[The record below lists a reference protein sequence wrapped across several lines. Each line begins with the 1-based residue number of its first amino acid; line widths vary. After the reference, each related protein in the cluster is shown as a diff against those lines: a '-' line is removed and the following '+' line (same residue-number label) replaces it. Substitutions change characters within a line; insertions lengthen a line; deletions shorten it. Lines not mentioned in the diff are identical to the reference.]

1 MATLKKYNL
10 VGEEVGSVEVPEE
23 LLNVKA
29 APQMVKDYIIAIR
42 ENQRQWSAST
52 KGRSEVNHSTK
63 KPHRQKGTGSARQ
76 GSLAAPQYKGG
87 GVVFGPKPKF
97 DQHVHINQKEKRQ
110 AIMMLLSS
118 KIKGDKLVVL
128 EDAALT
134 KGWKAPKTKKVV
146 DFLENRQISG
156 KRVLFVSDAKNAADE
171 KSDSF
176 KLSLRN
182 IPKTSFALA
191 LNVNGY
197 DLTAATVV
205 VMTESAVEE
214 FLTLYKKNLAP
225 EKGKK

>member
-10 VGEEVGSVEVPEE
+10 VGEEVGSLEVPDE

-63 KPHRQKGTGSARQ
+63 KPHRQKGTGLARQ

-97 DQHVHINQKEKRQ
+97 NQHVSINQKEKRL
-110 AIMMLLSS
+110 AIQTLLAS
-118 KIKGDKLVVL
+118 KIKGERLFVL
-128 EDAALT
+128 EDTALIN
-134 KGWKAPKTKKVV
+134 GWEAPKTKKIAG
-146 DFLENRQISG
+146 FLKSREIEGR
-156 KRVLFVSDAKNAADE
+156 RVLFVGDDKTVSE
-171 KSDSF
+171 KHDPF

-197 DLTAATVV
+197 DLSSSSYV

-214 FLTLYKKNLAP
+214 LVSLYKKNFAP